1 MSTRTH
7 THTHLSIH
15 LSVHLSYL
23 SVYLYRWILQI
34 YIEIDVDMCR
44 IKLSVDPFVHQL
56 DGLSTYLSIPIHPS
70 MCSCMCFL
78 TYEGYADMCIYTRAQ
93 SDIQSNKGLD
103 PDGSGKECR
112 MHLKQLGPC
121 RTLQSATSTISPP
134 EEVVSSFAEY
144 LITRFGGM
152 NLRTASR
159 CQPEVLKAI

>member
-1 MSTRTH
+1 
-7 THTHLSIH
+7 
-15 LSVHLSYL
+15 
-23 SVYLYRWILQI
+23 
-34 YIEIDVDMCR
+34 MCR

-56 DGLSTYLSIPIHPS
+56 DCLSTYLSIPIHPS

-121 RTLQSATSTISPP
+121 SQQQVPSPRQRKSSAASPNIS
-134 EEVVSSFAEY
+134 
-144 LITRFGGM
+144 
-152 NLRTASR
+152 SR
-159 CQPEVLKAI
+159 GSEA